1 MRPGSPWWLIAGV
14 FVVLSMSSGFGFHN
28 LSVYMNA
35 LVAERSFSVSDVS
48 TAVALLFI
56 VSGVAGVVVGRLI
69 ERHDVRL
76 VMVAG
81 AVIGAVALG
90 LIGLAHEV
98 WQVWVLY
105 AVFGVGNSG
114 VSLVPATTVVTRWF
128 PGANRSIAMSIA
140 STGLS
145 VGGVLLAP
153 ASAQAI
159 HFFGVATAMPW
170 FAVVYLAVI
179 APTALLL
186 VRSWPPRPSTVRT
199 PPPRDIGGDLY
210 SRFFIGATIAYVA
223 LMAAQVGG
231 IAHLFNHVATV
242 TDHIVGSTAVSLLA
256 LMSIVGRLLGGFLLA
271 AGFPIRILTG
281 ISLAIQGLG
290 LGVLGYAQTPA
301 TSLLGTAVFGLS
313 VGNLLMLQPLL
324 LVQAFGVQH
333 YPRLFAVSHAGST
346 VGVAGGPL
354 AMGIIHDAST
364 YAGSFGAAA
373 IASVVALAVFMAAGA
388 LPGDS
393 NATGQGRALM
403 RAASSPR
410 SPAEGSIRRR

>member
-1 MRPGSPWWLIAGV
+1 
-14 FVVLSMSSGFGFHN
+14 MSSGFGFHN

-35 LVAERSFSVSDVS
+35 LVAERSFSVADVS

-56 VSGVAGVVVGRLI
+56 VSGVAGVVVGRVI
-69 ERHDVRL
+69 ERHDVRM

-90 LIGLAHEV
+90 LIGLAREV

-145 VGGVLLAP
+145 AGGVLLAP
-153 ASAQAI
+153 ASAQVI
-159 HFFGVATAMPW
+159 HLLGVSTAMPW

-186 VRSWPPRPSTVRT
+186 VRSWPPVSSIART
-199 PPPRDIGGDLY
+199 PVQRDLGDGLY

-256 LMSIVGRLLGGFLLA
+256 LMSIFGRLLGGFLLA

-281 ISLAIQGLG
+281 VSLAIQGLG
-290 LGVLGYAQTPA
+290 LGVLGYAQTPV

-333 YPRLFAVSHAGST
+333 YPRLFAVSHACST
-346 VGVAGGPL
+346 IGVAGGPL
-354 AMGIIHDAST
+354 AMGIIHDASS
-364 YAGSFGAAA
+364 YAGSFGAGAVASAA
-373 IASVVALAVFMAAGA
+373 ALVVFIAAGA
-388 LPGDS
+388 LPRASGAVV
-393 NATGQGRALM
+393 ATAD
-403 RAASSPR
+403 P
-410 SPAEGSIRRR
+410 IRRR

>member
-1 MRPGSPWWLIAGV
+1 
-14 FVVLSMSSGFGFHN
+14 MSSGFGFHN

-35 LVAERSFSVSDVS
+35 LVAERSFSVTSIS
-48 TAVALLFI
+48 AAVALMFI
-56 VSGVAGVVVGRLI
+56 VSGIAGVVVGRLI

-81 AVIGAVALG
+81 AVIGAAALA
-90 LIGLAHEV
+90 LIGRASEV
-98 WQVWVLY
+98 WQVWALY
-105 AVFGVGNSG
+105 ALFGVGNSG

-145 VGGVLLAP
+145 AGGVLLAP
-153 ASAQAI
+153 ASAQVI
-159 HFFGVATAMPW
+159 HFVGVSTAMPW

-186 VRSWPPRPSTVRT
+186 VRSWPPGPSSAGT
-199 PPPRDIGGDLY
+199 PPPRDMGGDLY
-210 SRFFIGATIAYVA
+210 SRFFVGATIAYVA

-242 TDHIVGSTAVSLLA
+242 NDHIVGSTAVSLLA
-256 LMSIVGRLLGGFLLA
+256 LVSIFGRLLGGFLLA
-271 AGFPIRILTG
+271 AGFPIRVLTG
-281 ISLAIQGLG
+281 VSLAIQAFG
-290 LGVLGYAQTPA
+290 LGVLGYAETPV
-301 TSLLGTAVFGLS
+301 TSLVGTAVFGLS

-333 YPRLFAVSHAGST
+333 YPRLFAVSHACST

-354 AMGIIHDAST
+354 AMGIIHDASS

-373 IASVVALAVFMAAGA
+373 IASGVALVVFIAAGA
-388 LPGDS
+388 LP
-393 NATGQGRALM
+393 RAPDAVGA
-403 RAASSPR
+403 RTEASSRRR
-410 SPAEGSIRRR
+410 SPIRRR

>member
-1 MRPGSPWWLIAGV
+1 
-14 FVVLSMSSGFGFHN
+14 MSSGFGFHN

-35 LVAERSFSVSDVS
+35 LVAERSFSVADVS

-56 VSGVAGVVVGRLI
+56 VSGVAGVVVGRVI
-69 ERHDVRL
+69 ERHDVRM

-90 LIGLAHEV
+90 LIGLAREV

-145 VGGVLLAP
+145 AGGVLLAP
-153 ASAQAI
+153 ASAQVI
-159 HFFGVATAMPW
+159 HLLGVSTAMPW

-186 VRSWPPRPSTVRT
+186 VRSWPPVSSIART
-199 PPPRDIGGDLY
+199 PVQRDLGDGLY

-256 LMSIVGRLLGGFLLA
+256 LMSIFGRLLGGFLLA

-281 ISLAIQGLG
+281 VSLAIQGLG
-290 LGVLGYAQTPA
+290 LGVLGYAQTPV

-333 YPRLFAVSHAGST
+333 YPRLFAVSHACST
-346 VGVAGGPL
+346 IGVAGGPL
-354 AMGIIHDAST
+354 AMGIIHDASS
-364 YAGSFGAAA
+364 YAGSFGTAA
-373 IASVVALAVFMAAGA
+373 IASAVALAVFIAAGA

-393 NATGQGRALM
+393 DAAGERRA
-403 RAASSPR
+403 
-410 SPAEGSIRRR
+410 IRRR

>member
-1 MRPGSPWWLIAGV
+1 MKPRSPWWLIAGV
-14 FVVLSMSSGFGFHN
+14 FVVLAMSSGFGFHN

-35 LVAERSFSVSDVS
+35 LVAERSFSVADVS
-48 TAVALLFI
+48 AAVALLFI
-56 VSGVAGVVVGRLI
+56 VSGIAGVAIGRLI

-81 AVIGAVALG
+81 AVCGAAALALIGAAS
-90 LIGLAHEV
+90 EV
-98 WQVWVLY
+98 WQVWALY
-105 AVFGVGNSG
+105 ALFGVGNSG

-128 PGANRSIAMSIA
+128 PGANRSIAMSIS

-145 VGGVLLAP
+145 VGGVLIAP
-153 ASAQAI
+153 ASAQVI
-159 HFFGVATAMPW
+159 HFLGVAAAMPW

-186 VRSWPPRPSTVRT
+186 VRSWPPGASTAGT
-199 PPPRDIGGDLY
+199 PPPRDMGDDLY

-256 LMSIVGRLLGGFLLA
+256 LVSIFGRLLGGFLLA
-271 AGFPIRILTG
+271 AGFPIRVLTG
-281 ISLAIQGLG
+281 VSLAIQGLG
-290 LGVLGYAQTPA
+290 LGVLGYAQAPVA
-301 TSLLGTAVFGLS
+301 SLLGTAVFGLS

-333 YPRLFAVSHAGST
+333 YPRLFAVSHACST

-354 AMGIIHDAST
+354 AMGIIHDASS

-373 IASVVALAVFMAAGA
+373 VASAAALAVFVAAGA
-388 LPGDS
+388 LPR
-393 NATGQGRALM
+393 TPE
-403 RAASSPR
+403 AAAQTDP
-410 SPAEGSIRRR
+410 IRRR

>member
-1 MRPGSPWWLIAGV
+1 
-14 FVVLSMSSGFGFHN
+14 MSSGFGFHN

-35 LVAERSFSVSDVS
+35 LVAERSFSVADVS

-56 VSGVAGVVVGRLI
+56 VSGVAGVVVGRVI
-69 ERHDVRL
+69 ERHDVRV

-81 AVIGAVALG
+81 AAIGAVALG
-90 LIGLAHEV
+90 LIGLAREV

-145 VGGVLLAP
+145 AGGVLLAP

-186 VRSWPPRPSTVRT
+186 VRSWPPRHST
-199 PPPRDIGGDLY
+199 PGMPPRDIGGDFY
-210 SRFFIGATIAYVA
+210 NRFFIGATIAYVA

-271 AGFPIRILTG
+271 AGFPIRFLTG

-290 LGVLGYAQTPA
+290 LGVLGYAQTPV

-333 YPRLFAVSHAGST
+333 YPRLFAVSHACST
-346 VGVAGGPL
+346 IGVAGGPL
-354 AMGIIHDAST
+354 AMGIIHDASS

-373 IASVVALAVFMAAGA
+373 VASAAALVVFIAAGA
-388 LPGDS
+388 LPRVPD
-393 NATGQGRALM
+393 AVVT
-403 RAASSPR
+403 
-410 SPAEGSIRRR
+410 PADPIRRQ

>member
-1 MRPGSPWWLIAGV
+1 
-14 FVVLSMSSGFGFHN
+14 MSSGFGFHN

-35 LVAERSFSVSDVS
+35 LVAERSFSVADISA
-48 TAVALLFI
+48 AVALLFV
-56 VSGVAGVVVGRLI
+56 VSGIAGVVVGRLI

-81 AVIGAVALG
+81 AVVGAAALALIGAAS
-90 LIGLAHEV
+90 EV

-105 AVFGVGNSG
+105 ALFGIGNSG

-145 VGGVLLAP
+145 AGGVLLAP
-153 ASAQAI
+153 ASAQVI
-159 HFFGVATAMPW
+159 HFFGVGTAMPW

-186 VRSWPPRPSTVRT
+186 VRSWPPGPSATSAPT
-199 PPPRDIGGDLY
+199 TRDMGDDLH
-210 SRFFIGATIAYVA
+210 SRFFIGATIAYIA

-231 IAHLFNHVATV
+231 IAHLFNHVATL
-242 TDHIVGSTAVSLLA
+242 TDHVVGSTAVSLLA
-256 LMSIVGRLLGGFLLA
+256 LVSIFGRLLGGFVLA

-281 ISLAIQGLG
+281 VSLAIQAFG
-290 LGVLGYAQTPA
+290 LGVLGYAETPV
-301 TSLLGTAVFGLS
+301 TSLVGTAVFGLS

-333 YPRLFAVSHAGST
+333 YPRLFAVSHACST

-354 AMGIIHDAST
+354 AMGIIHDASS
-364 YAGSFGAAA
+364 YAGSFGTAAV
-373 IASVVALAVFMAAGA
+373 ASVVALVVFIAAGA
-388 LPGDS
+388 LPRDPD
-393 NATGQGRALM
+393 TPIT
-403 RAASSPR
+403 SP
-410 SPAEGSIRRR
+410 IRRQ

>member
-1 MRPGSPWWLIAGV
+1 MKPRSPWWLIAGV

-35 LVAERSFSVSDVS
+35 LVAERSFSVADVS
-48 TAVALLFI
+48 TAVALLFV

-69 ERHDVRL
+69 ERHDVRM

-90 LIGLAHEV
+90 LIGFAREV

-145 VGGVLLAP
+145 AGGVLLAP

-186 VRSWPPRPSTVRT
+186 VRSWPPGSSIARAPVQ
-199 PPPRDIGGDLY
+199 RDLGGDLY

-256 LMSIVGRLLGGFLLA
+256 LMSIGGRLLGGFLLA
-271 AGFPIRILTG
+271 AGFPIRVLTG

-290 LGVLGYAQTPA
+290 LGVLGYAQTPV

-333 YPRLFAVSHAGST
+333 YPRLFAVSHACST
-346 VGVAGGPL
+346 IGVAGGPL
-354 AMGIIHDAST
+354 AMGIIHDASS

-373 IASVVALAVFMAAGA
+373 VASAAALVVFIAAGA
-388 LPGDS
+388 LPRVPD
-393 NATGQGRALM
+393 AVVV
-403 RAASSPR
+403 
-410 SPAEGSIRRR
+410 PADPIRRR